1 MSTKFIHNLSE
12 EEMAK
17 ECIRFGLSE
26 RFTMKEA
33 LVELT
38 TALVRNNCDPKTYQF
53 YTSQPLQGYFPYQVI
68 ILTDIVETM
77 KRLPTSMATCSL
89 PTSSLQASSS
99 AFTGVTSSASTKAPM
114 CSSGPFF
121 SPNFPPPTTASNP
134 SAVKT
139 SDDSDNQVLKKL
151 LNSVEKIQ
159 ELLEKTLLSAVNS
172 ETGFRV

>member
-1 MSTKFIHNLSE
+1 VAHFDFCDFIMSTKFIHNLSG

-17 ECIRFGLSE
+17 ECIRFGLSG

-53 YTSQPLQGYFPYQVI
+53 YTSQPLQGYFPYQVV

-77 KRLPTSMATCSL
+77 KRL

-99 AFTGVTSSASTKAPM
+99 AFTGVTSSVSTKATI

-121 SPNFPPPTTASNP
+121 SPNYPPPTTASNP

-139 SDDSDNQVLKKL
+139 SEVSDKQVLKKL

-159 ELLEKTLLSAVNS
+159 ELLEKTLLSAVDS
-172 ETGFRV
+172 EKLD